1 MAGARRQGPEAA
13 RQPGRIKMP
22 SYRIYILDSDTGHRA
37 PGEWLDA
44 ADDDEATRLAHE
56 LAGKARCE
64 VWLKTKLV
72 AIVARGNQQS

>member
-1 MAGARRQGPEAA
+1 
-13 RQPGRIKMP
+13 MP